1 MRTKN
6 KNPIDWVLPVAR
18 KEVLG
23 LLLADPAERWYLRD
37 IERRTGLAVGTVRR
51 EVSGLT
57 KAGIITKSKDG
68 NRTYY
73 QANAEC
79 PFLNELSGLLRK
91 TAGLVDVLRE
101 SLKGLSD
108 KVKVAFVYGSFA
120 KCNRLVQFRR
130 SGRSSDRGAG

>member
-1 MRTKN
+1 
-6 KNPIDWVLPVAR
+6 VAR

-68 NRTYY
+68 NFR
-73 QANAEC
+73 ACFE
-79 PFLNELSGLLRK
+79 
-91 TAGLVDVLRE
+91 
-101 SLKGLSD
+101 
-108 KVKVAFVYGSFA
+108 
-120 KCNRLVQFRR
+120 RLPV
-130 SGRSSDRGAG
+130 S